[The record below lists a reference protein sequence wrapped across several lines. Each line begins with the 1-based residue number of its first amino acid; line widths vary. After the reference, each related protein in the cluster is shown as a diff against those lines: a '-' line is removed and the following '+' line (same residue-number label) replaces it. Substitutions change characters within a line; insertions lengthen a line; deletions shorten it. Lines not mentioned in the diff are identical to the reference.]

1 MESMKRKD
9 IRRPL
14 TLNDIETSTKTNL
27 RESFE
32 SAFNVPLQQNVSLD
46 FIKGN
51 LAWVIQAKQQKQN
64 PKALREK
71 LIKKANGA
79 TPQNKTAFEPGTR
92 LIREWQGRTHE
103 VTIMDKGYLWQD
115 KQYRS
120 LTAIAQEITGTKW
133 SGPRFFGLIDKK
145 QKFK

>member
-51 LAWVIQAKQQKQN
+51 LAWHIQAKQQKQN

-71 LIKKANGA
+71 LFKKAHCA
-79 TPQNKTAFEPGTR
+79 TPKHKISYQPGTR
-92 LIREWQGRTHE
+92 LIREWQGQTHE
-103 VTIMDKGYLWQD
+103 VTIMDKGYLWQG
-115 KQYRS
+115 KRYRS
-120 LTAIAQEITGTKW
+120 LTAIAYEITGTKW
-133 SGPRFFGLIDKK
+133 SGPRFFGLNDKRRK
-145 QKFK
+145 SK

>member
-1 MESMKRKD
+1 MESEEIIQQLSIKD
-9 IRRPL
+9 IKVSSPSELRR
-14 TLNDIETSTKTNL
+14 T
-27 RESFE
+27 FE
-32 SAFNVPLQQNVSLD
+32 AVFNVPLQQRISLD

-71 LIKKANGA
+71 LLKKAHRY
-79 TPQNKTAFEPGTR
+79 TPKPKTAYQPGTR
-92 LIREWQGRTHE
+92 LIREWQGQTHE
-103 VTIMDKGYLWQD
+103 VTIMDKGYHWQG

-133 SGPRFFGLIDKK
+133 SGPRFFGLNDKK
-145 QKFK
+145 LNSK

>member
-1 MESMKRKD
+1 MESEEIIQQLSIKD
-9 IRRPL
+9 IKVSSPSELRR
-14 TLNDIETSTKTNL
+14 T
-27 RESFE
+27 FE
-32 SAFNVPLQQNVSLD
+32 AVFNVPLQHRVSLD

-51 LAWVIQAKQQKQN
+51 LAWYIQAKQQKQN

-71 LIKKANGA
+71 LFKKAHCA
-79 TPQNKTAFEPGTR
+79 TIKQKTSYQPGTR
-92 LIREWQGRTHE
+92 LIREWQGQTYE
-103 VTIMDKGYLWQD
+103 VTVMDKGYHWQD